1 MLQKNLE
8 DAIIVNYML
17 NQPFLVP
24 YGKDDITQ
32 LSASL
37 NFNEWGIPSFD
48 VGDLIQEQVTY
59 PDPAETFFF

>member
-8 DAIIVNYML
+8 DDVIVNYML

-32 LSASL
+32 LTASL
-37 NFNEWGIPSFD
+37 NFNESGIPSLD
-48 VGDLIQEQVTY
+48 TWELIQEQVTY
-59 PDPAETFFF
+59 PDPTETLFF

>member
-8 DAIIVNYML
+8 DAVIVNYML
-17 NQPFLVP
+17 NESFLVP

-37 NFNEWGIPSFD
+37 NFNEWGVPSFEMSE
-48 VGDLIQEQVTY
+48 LIQDHVTY

>member
-8 DAIIVNYML
+8 DAVIVNHML

-37 NFNEWGIPSFD
+37 NFNEWGVPSFD
-48 VGDLIQEQVTY
+48 TGELIQEQITY
-59 PDPAETFFF
+59 PDPAETLFF